1 MFQEIVSNILDFI
14 NLYYKPLII
23 IIFIIFGII
32 GLCTKKGTQKDF
44 LQVFN
49 AVMEAEHSFPEA
61 GSGAVKL
68 AYVIN
73 KCSNLKEKYVISTVE
88 EILSSPEKK

>member
-1 MFQEIVSNILDFI
+1 MKEIISNILDFI
-14 NLYYKPLII
+14 NLYYKPII
-23 IIFIIFGII
+23 VIIFTLFGII

-49 AVMEAEHSFPEA
+49 AVMEAEKTFPES

-73 KCSNLKEKYVISTVE
+73 KCKNLKENYVLSTVE

>member
-1 MFQEIVSNILDFI
+1 MTEIIFKILDFI
-14 NLYYKPLII
+14 NLYYKVI
-23 IIFIIFGII
+23 IIFILALSMII
-32 GLCTKKGTQKDF
+32 SICTKKGTTKDF

-49 AVMEAEHSFPEA
+49 AVLEAEKTFPEP

-73 KCSNLKEKYVISTVE
+73 SCKNLKEKYVVSTVE

>member
-1 MFQEIVSNILDFI
+1 MIDLIYKIFDFI
-14 NLYYKPLII
+14 NNYYKVII
-23 IIFIIFGII
+23 IVMFFFFSIIS
-32 GLCTKKGTQKDF
+32 LCTKKGTSKDF

-49 AVMEAEHSFPEA
+49 AVLEAEKTFPES

-73 KCSNLKEKYVISTVE
+73 KCKGLKESYVVSTVE

>member
-1 MFQEIVSNILDFI
+1 MIDLIYKILDFI
-14 NLYYKPLII
+14 NNYYKVII
-23 IIFIIFGII
+23 IVMFFIFSVIA
-32 GLCTKKGTQKDF
+32 LCTKKGTQKDF

-49 AVMEAEHSFPEA
+49 AVMEAEKTFPES

-73 KCSNLKEKYVISTVE
+73 ACSNLKEKYVVSTVE

>member
-1 MFQEIVSNILDFI
+1 MLEIISKILDFI
-14 NLYYKPLII
+14 NIYYKAII
-23 IIFIIFGII
+23 IIILVVSVVIS
-32 GLCTKKGTQKDF
+32 LCTKKGTTKDF

-49 AVMEAEHSFPEA
+49 AVLEAEKTFPEA

-68 AYVIN
+68 AFVIN
-73 KCSNLKEKYVISTVE
+73 KCKNLKENYVVNTVE

>member
-1 MFQEIVSNILDFI
+1 MKEIISNILEFI
-14 NLYYKPLII
+14 NLYYKPII
-23 IIFIIFGII
+23 IVIFIVFGII

-49 AVMEAEHSFPEA
+49 AVMEAENTFPQA
-61 GSGAVKL
+61 GSGSIKL

-73 KCSNLKEKYVISTVE
+73 KCSNLKKNYVVNTVE